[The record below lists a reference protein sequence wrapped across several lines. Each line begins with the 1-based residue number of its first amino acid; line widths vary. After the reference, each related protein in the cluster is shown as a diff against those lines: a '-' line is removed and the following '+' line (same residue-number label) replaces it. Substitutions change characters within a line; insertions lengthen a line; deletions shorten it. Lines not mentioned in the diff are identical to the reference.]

1 MNWLFAWRYF
11 KSKKST
17 AAVNIIAWVGVT
29 AIAVGT
35 AALIIV
41 FSVFN
46 GFEGLVKSLYS
57 SFYAQIRITN
67 TTGKSITVTDSLLQK
82 INNNN
87 SVSYVCKY
95 IEENALVLNGDYQHI
110 VRAKGVDSLYPNVSG
125 MSATVYAGSY
135 ELGDTDK
142 PLCVVGN
149 GVENALNISAEK
161 NLEALT
167 IYLPKSVATESLQT
181 MDGDNLSADNIN
193 TTGVFKIQQDF
204 DSRYLIT
211 NIGFMQRMMAYDSTQ
226 CTGLELAVSSTA
238 NEEKVAADLQK
249 TLGNNYKVEDRYMQ
263 NKNLYNVMR
272 MEKWIIYAVLV
283 LILIIS
289 AFTITGALTMLIV
302 EKKQDMQI
310 LLAIGTA
317 PNQRMKIFLNTGFL
331 MTIIGCA
338 IGCTFGLLICFLQI
352 KFEFIKLQGQSFIIN
367 YYPVEVLLSDVLVTI
382 ATVAIIAIGASYF
395 PARKLK
401 KLDFEIRSY

>member
-57 SFYAQIRITN
+57 SFYAQIRITS
-67 TTGKSITVTDSLLQK
+67 TTGKSIVASDSLINK
-82 INNNN
+82 IKANNN
-87 SVSYVCKY
+87 VTFICKY
-95 IEENALVLNGDYQHI
+95 IEENALIINGDYQHI
-110 VRAKGVDSLYPNVSG
+110 VTAKGVDAAYQNVSG
-125 MSATVYAGSY
+125 LKANVYGGKY
-135 ELGDTDK
+135 NLGNSDK
-142 PLCVVGN
+142 PLCVIGN
-149 GVENALNISAEK
+149 GVENALNTSAEK
-161 NLEALT
+161 NFEPLT
-167 IYLPKSVATESLQT
+167 IYLPKSAQKESLQT
-181 MDGDNLSADNIN
+181 MDADNLAADNIN
-193 TTGVFKIQQDF
+193 TAGVFKIQQDF

-211 NIGFMQRMMAYDSTQ
+211 NIAFMQRMLTYDSLQT
-226 CTGLELAVSSTA
+226 TGLELAIAPTA
-238 NEEKVAADLQK
+238 NENNVAEALQQSLGK
-249 TLGNNYKVEDRYMQ
+249 TYKVEDRYRQ

-331 MTIIGCA
+331 MTIVGCA
-338 IGCTFGLLICFLQI
+338 IGVLFGLLICFLQV
-352 KFEFIKLQGQSFIIN
+352 KFEIIKLNGASFIIN
-367 YYPVEVLLSDVLVTI
+367 YYPVTVLLSDVLLTI
-382 ATVAIIAIGASYF
+382 ATVAIIALAASYF

-401 KLDFEIRSY
+401 NLAFGIRSY